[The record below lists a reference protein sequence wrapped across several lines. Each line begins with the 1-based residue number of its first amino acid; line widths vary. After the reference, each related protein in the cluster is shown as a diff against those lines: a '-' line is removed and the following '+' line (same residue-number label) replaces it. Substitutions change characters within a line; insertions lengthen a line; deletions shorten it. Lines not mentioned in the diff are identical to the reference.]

1 MRSADASNTEFLS
14 TFSRQRQ
21 QLLRRVGETFPNEV
35 VETDGDK
42 AVALGQCLMTSL
54 EELKV
59 AEEEMLNQQLELL
72 TAQAEADRKVTYWRS
87 LFDLAPVALMLTTGD
102 GVIRASNHAAAEL
115 LTRDVYHLEGKP
127 MSALVNQV
135 MRADFRT
142 QLKRVHESGGVV
154 AWSLV
159 LDRKTREPIRVEA
172 TVQIVPSAL
181 TGTSALYWA
190 FRPMTGP
197 PVSERS

>member
-1 MRSADASNTEFLS
+1 MHPTDSPSTEFLS

-21 QLLRRVGETFPNEV
+21 LLLKRVGESFPDQV
-35 VETDGDK
+35 IATDEDK
-42 AVALGQCLMTSL
+42 AMALGQCLMTSL

-59 AEEEMLNQQLELL
+59 AEEEMLNQQMEILA
-72 TAQAEADRKVTYWRS
+72 TKAESDRTITYWRT
-87 LFDLAPVALMLTTGD
+87 LFDLAPVALMLTTSE

-127 MSALVNQV
+127 FSALVNQA
-135 MRADFRT
+135 MRADFRAH
-142 QLKRVHESGGVV
+142 LKRVIDAGGVE

-172 TVQIVPSAL
+172 KVQLVPSAL
-181 TGTSALYWA
+181 TGTMAMYWA
-190 FRPMTGP
+190 FRPETVGG
-197 PVSERS
+197 